1 MAACRYRRT
10 AYNLCR
16 LTSRPRHVI
25 ANTTGDPLH
34 AIYGPI
40 VQLVVTAGSSWDQL
54 ACLVWLGAAL
64 ATRKVAGGSNLA
76 TRRSHDHARVT
87 EAWERADKGLCK
99 SIAFRQ
105 LPSCHDVYVT

>member
-1 MAACRYRRT
+1 MAACCYRRT
-10 AYNLCR
+10 AYNPCR

-64 ATRKVAGGSNLA
+64 ATRKVAGGSNLT
-76 TRRSHDHARVT
+76 TRRSYNPAGVT
-87 EAWERADKGLCK
+87 KAGECADEGLGK
-99 SIAFRQ
+99 RIAFWQ
-105 LPSCHDVYVT
+105 LPSCHDGYVT